1 MYCFWSL
8 QWSHLSFYPLY
19 LTLSRFIPTSLIVST
34 AIALLG
40 AVVKLTLVSLPF
52 SVKFYFLL
60 YASGEDNDFNAWVQR
75 SDCREVLT
83 LCWKYN
89 GFTGPRLSTPPCQ
102 LYFFVHH
109 VLYDFSAPSPPS
121 IIISDHLGSLWSFVQ
136 HPFKYFNTRRV
147 ETL

>member
-8 QWSHLSFYPLY
+8 QWSHLSFYTLY
-19 LTLSRFIPTSLIVST
+19 LTLSRFIPTSLIAST

-40 AVVKLTLVSLPF
+40 AVVKLTLVRLPF

-75 SDCREVLT
+75 SDSAGRYLLSVENT
-83 LCWKYN
+83 RISQDP
-89 GFTGPRLSTPPCQ
+89 TSAHRLCQ
-102 LYFFVHH
+102 LYFFV
-109 VLYDFSAPSPPS
+109 LYGFSAPSPPS
-121 IIISDHLGSLWSFVQ
+121 IIISDHLRSLWSFVQ